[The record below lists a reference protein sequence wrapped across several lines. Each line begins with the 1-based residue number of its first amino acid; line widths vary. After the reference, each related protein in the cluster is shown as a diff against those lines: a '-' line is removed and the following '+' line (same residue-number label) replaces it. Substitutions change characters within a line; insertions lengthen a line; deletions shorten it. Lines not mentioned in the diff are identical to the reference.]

1 MYIKCSCYYGS
12 PFVEE
17 SVISKCKK
25 NISNL
30 QTKLKAVN
38 GINPVH
44 DVHSKQGGA

>member
-1 MYIKCSCYYGS
+1 MDHHLWKKVSS
-12 PFVEE
+12 ANV
-17 SVISKCKK
+17 KK